1 MRVRVRLDT
10 MDDIKKFVQIAERY
24 EGRIELE
31 DNDGHRVSARS
42 IVGAIYTMEWSSVY
56 CVAER
61 DISAA
66 LLPWLI

>member
-1 MRVRVRLDT
+1 MRARIRLDT

-24 EGRIELE
+24 EGLIELE

-56 CVAER
+56 CVTDR